1 MAADAVRRAGSAGA
15 ARGSSAG
22 RALAGVLSRVA
33 VAGAGAVAAR
43 AVLGAVRSAPVAGAL
58 ERVNH
63 RGTTVSLAAGPALAV
78 AGAGAAA
85 LGAGDGGTR
94 AAALTVGLSAG
105 AVGLYDDVVGQ
116 RPDQRQAKGFRGH
129 LAALRAG
136 RVTSGLVKIGGIGAA
151 SLAAAALADRGRGVH
166 PVDTLVSAGVLAGA
180 ANLANL
186 FDLRPGRAV
195 KVGLLAGGPLVAGR
209 AGGLAAG
216 ALGAAGAL
224 LPDDLRERVML
235 GDGGANALGA
245 LLGLAATRTLGR
257 SGRIALLAGIA
268 GLTLASERVSFTAV
282 IEAHPVLAAVDRWGR
297 IPAVPV
303 DRSQF
308 TASAE
313 PRP

>member
-1 MAADAVRRAGSAGA
+1 MAAVAHGA
-15 ARGSSAG
+15 ASARGSAWG
-22 RALAGVLSRVA
+22 AVLRRAA
-33 VAGAGAVAAR
+33 VAGAGALGAQLALR
-43 AVLGAVRSAPVAGAL
+43 AVRAAPVAAAL

-63 RGTTVSLAAGPALAV
+63 RGATVSLAAGPALAV
-78 AGAGAAA
+78 AAASAAA
-85 LGAGDGGTR
+85 LGAADRGAR

-136 RVTSGLVKIGGIGAA
+136 RITSGLVKIGGIGAA
-151 SLAAAALADRGRGVH
+151 SLAAASLADRGHGAH
-166 PVDTLVSAGVLAGA
+166 PVDTLVSAGVIAGA

-186 FDLRPGRAV
+186 FDLRPGRAL
-195 KVGLLAGGPLVAGR
+195 KVGLLAGASLLAGP

-216 ALGAAGAL
+216 PLGAAGAL
-224 LPDDLRERVML
+224 LPDDLHERVML

-268 GLTLASERVSFTAV
+268 GLTLASEKVSFTAV
-282 IEAHPVLAAVDRWGR
+282 IESRPALAAVDRWGR
-297 IPAVPV
+297 LPAAAAGSPHA
-303 DRSQF
+303 
-308 TASAE
+308 TAPAE
-313 PRP
+313 QRP

>member
-1 MAADAVRRAGSAGA
+1 MAAVPHGTTPGRGSAWGGVLRRAA
-15 ARGSSAG
+15 A
-22 RALAGVLSRVA
+22 
-33 VAGAGAVAAR
+33 AGAGALGAQLALR
-43 AVLGAVRSAPVAGAL
+43 AVRAAPVAAAL

-63 RGTTVSLAAGPALAV
+63 RGATVSLAAGPALAV
-78 AGAGAAA
+78 AAAGAAA
-85 LGAGDGGTR
+85 LGAGDHGAR

-136 RVTSGLVKIGGIGAA
+136 RITSGLVKIGGIGAA
-151 SLAAAALADRGRGVH
+151 SLAAAALADRGRGAH
-166 PVDTLVSAGVLAGA
+166 PADTLVSAGVIAGA

-186 FDLRPGRAV
+186 FDLRPGRAL
-195 KVGLLAGGPLVAGR
+195 KVGLLAGASLLAGP

-216 ALGAAGAL
+216 PLGAAGAL
-224 LPDDLRERVML
+224 LPDDLHERVML

-268 GLTLASERVSFTAV
+268 GLTLASEKVSFTAV
-282 IEAHPVLAAVDRWGR
+282 IESHPALAAVDRWGR
-297 IPAVPV
+297 LPAVAAGSP
-303 DRSQF
+303 D
-308 TASAE
+308 AAAPAE